1 MKHEAPTDLIHHQ
14 LLEAFSHSNRT
25 MLDRTRKLGLK
36 PGQPKVLEYVI
47 RHEGCTQRD
56 IARACVMDKS
66 TATGILARMEEE
78 GLIERYASPAD
89 RRIATVHLTEA
100 GRAAATRVLAICDE
114 VDAIAWRGME
124 AQERRT
130 LARLLRRVVGNLSE
144 EGERA

>member
-1 MKHEAPTDLIHHQ
+1 MEHEVETGPIHHQ
-14 LLEAFSHSNRT
+14 LLEAFSHSNRA
-25 MLDRTRKLGLK
+25 MLERTRRLGLK
-36 PGQPKVLEYVI
+36 PGQPKVLEFVI
-47 RHEGCTQRD
+47 QHEGCTQRE

-78 GLIERYASPAD
+78 GLIERHASPDD
-89 RRIATVHLTEA
+89 RRIASVHLTEA

-114 VDAIAWRGME
+114 VDAIAWKGMD

-130 LARLLRRVVGNLSE
+130 LTRLLGRVIANLSE